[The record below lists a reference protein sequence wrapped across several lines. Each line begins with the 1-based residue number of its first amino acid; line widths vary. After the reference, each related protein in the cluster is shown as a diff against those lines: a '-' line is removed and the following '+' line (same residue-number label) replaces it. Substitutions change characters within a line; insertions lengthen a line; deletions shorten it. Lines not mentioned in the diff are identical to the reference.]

1 MQNEK
6 KRNVDIDILKGI
18 GIVSVVIGHACNTDI
33 FFDSNIDMIRRFVYT
48 YHLSIFFFCTGYL
61 LKDFSIKHIIKYV
74 LRQYKFLVL
83 ICMSSFLLVPFWK
96 TCGMLD
102 DINKLVILKKIFHI
116 ILYQYDGFFVGAMW
130 FVQFIMVTVVV
141 YSLIGMTLINKN
153 EYIFMTICVLTGLIG
168 VGLVLKY
175 GIGKEYVFIALLEVP
190 IVFLGRMYK
199 RHEINVEN
207 TRLTIFLFIL
217 LLLLMVLLNLNGKEY
232 QIELSKGL
240 IYGGGWILSSN
251 SDRNSLLYAVKRYYK
266 KEYKISENV
275 FIAWEKQCVCNG
287 ISLHII

>member
-1 MQNEK
+1 
-6 KRNVDIDILKGI
+6 
-18 GIVSVVIGHACNTDI
+18 
-33 FFDSNIDMIRRFVYT
+33 
-48 YHLSIFFFCTGYL
+48 
-61 LKDFSIKHIIKYV
+61 
-74 LRQYKFLVL
+74 
-83 ICMSSFLLVPFWK
+83 
-96 TCGMLD
+96 MLD